1 MTQLRA
7 FRYCTSLLWAV
18 MVIFLPAGD
27 ALAQNSVFQGPSVYT
42 ATGYQYG
49 SVRLNDV
56 RVRDTDINVP
66 IPNYYTNGS
75 FWLTGVNYTHVFA
88 NDLSLGAQLE
98 YYPISQQVSVS
109 ISPGYAFNEQV
120 LGYLKLG
127 WVYGSSTVDQGP
139 GRQAYKVNLNGVVAG
154 MGVRAMIYQGVFGYV
169 EFNYAQFERLSFT
182 SWAGPI
188 PITGNADT
196 KAYNAVIGI
205 GYQF

>member
-1 MTQLRA
+1 
-7 FRYCTSLLWAV
+7 
-18 MVIFLPAGD
+18 MVSGAWGKKVS
-27 ALAQNSVFQGPSVYT
+27 AQDSVFTGPSIYT

-56 RVRDTDINVP
+56 RVRNTSIGVQ
-66 IPNYYTNGS
+66 IPNYYSTGS
-75 FWLTGVNYTHVFA
+75 FWLTGLNYTHVFK
-88 NDLSLGAQLE
+88 NNLSLGGQVE
-98 YYPISQQVSVS
+98 YYPISEQVSVS
-109 ISPGYAFNEQV
+109 ISPGYAFNDAF

-127 WVYGSSTVDQGP
+127 WIYGSSKVDQGP

-154 MGVRAMIYQGVFGYV
+154 IGVKAMIFKGIFGYV
-169 EFNYAQFERLSFT
+169 EFNYAQFERLNFT

-196 KAYNAVIGI
+196 KAYNAVIGL